1 MLFRDRDAQP
11 TLLGDALHNMT
22 PYRGIG
28 ANTAL
33 WDAAALRRAL
43 VAADRGEENL
53 IHALASY
60 EREMVDYGFR
70 AVRASLKDMKRFH
83 SQSGLARTFTKAVF
97 RTMDLIPP
105 LQGVFLEG
113 R

>member
-1 MLFRDRDAQP
+1 M

-33 WDAAALRRAL
+33 RDAAALRRAL
-43 VAADRGEENL
+43 VATARGEADL
-53 IHALASY
+53 IPALATY
-60 EREMVDYGFR
+60 EKEMVDYGFR
-70 AVRASLKDMKRFH
+70 AVRTSLKDMKRFH
-83 SQSGLARTFTKAVF
+83 AQSGLARMFTKAIF
-97 RTMDLIPP
+97 RTMDRIPP